1 MAVSFLNKTVGRKAK
16 DIGESHA
23 QNKPLM
29 QITLYTS
36 IFIQSSTIFWRR
48 MQALYSL
55 RIEQEK

>member
-1 MAVSFLNKTVGRKAK
+1 MYILGTKMAVSFLNKTVGRKAK

-36 IFIQSSTIFWRR
+36 IFIQSSTIF
-48 MQALYSL
+48 
-55 RIEQEK
+55 

>member
-1 MAVSFLNKTVGRKAK
+1 MTIQQFCMYILGTKMAVSFLNKTVGRKAK

-36 IFIQSSTIFWRR
+36 IFIQSSTIF
-48 MQALYSL
+48 
-55 RIEQEK
+55 